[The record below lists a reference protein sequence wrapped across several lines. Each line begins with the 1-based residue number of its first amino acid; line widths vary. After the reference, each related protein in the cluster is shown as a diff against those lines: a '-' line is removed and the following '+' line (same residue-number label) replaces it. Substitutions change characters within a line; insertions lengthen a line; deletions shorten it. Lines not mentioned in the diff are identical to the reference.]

1 MLSRIS
7 PLAVWLCLLSLPVTA
22 LAQTPGDRELI
33 RERQE
38 RLLQEQQ
45 RRLDELQQLPGE
57 TPQLQTAPVEDER
70 CFDIEQIRL
79 EGATLLAEDD
89 QQAILQRFAGEC
101 LGVGQLNEL
110 LKAITQFYIDRGY
123 VTSRAYLPQQDL
135 SSGELRVIVVEG
147 RLEGLD
153 SSELASDREL
163 TMG

>member
-1 MLSRIS
+1 MSFRIS
-7 PLAVWLCLLSLPVTA
+7 PLWPAISGDHPTGRRCATLKVAPGLFWAVWLCFSLPAIA

-45 RRLDELQQLPGE
+45 RRLEELQQLPGE
-57 TPQLQTAPVEDER
+57 RPQLQTAPVEDER

-79 EGATLLAEDD
+79 EGATLLAEDN

-110 LKAITQFYIDRGY
+110 LKAITQFYIDRG
-123 VTSRAYLPQQDL
+123 
-135 SSGELRVIVVEG
+135 
-147 RLEGLD
+147 
-153 SSELASDREL
+153 
-163 TMG
+163 